1 MLAIHAGTN
10 KYGFCYFLKAE
21 DKREITIEEIEQQL
35 VCEIIET
42 DPMDDLLTRMNGEFL
57 NKFVGE
63 NDWPDG
69 VKKDFLAALH
79 NFMQTLNE
87 ASMQAKGKTFLYIPN
102 EDLNDVDTAAMDKDL
117 LQRLETTIIFWT
129 R

>member
-1 MLAIHAGTN
+1 
-10 KYGFCYFLKAE
+10 
-21 DKREITIEEIEQQL
+21 
-35 VCEIIET
+35 
-42 DPMDDLLTRMNGEFL
+42 MNGDFL

-79 NFMQTLNE
+79 NFMQNLNE

-102 EDLNDVDTAAMDKDL
+102 EDLNDVDIAAGDKDL
-117 LQRLETTIIFWT
+117 IQRLETTVIFWT